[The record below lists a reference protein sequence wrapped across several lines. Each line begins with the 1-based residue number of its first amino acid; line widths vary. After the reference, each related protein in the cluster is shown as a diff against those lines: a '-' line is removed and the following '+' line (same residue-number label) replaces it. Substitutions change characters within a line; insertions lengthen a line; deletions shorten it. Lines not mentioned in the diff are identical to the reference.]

1 VLYQLSY
8 THRNLNGYII
18 VLKIVLNF
26 FLLRLEDIGPN
37 KYLDF
42 KSCFFLIKTAL
53 LCLKYI
59 TEPSN
64 LLVGYLTLII
74 IDRQISPFLL
84 NLNLKPLYSIR
95 GGSTTLAEP
104 FIKKPKPV
112 LRLLKPLYR

>member
-1 VLYQLSY
+1 MLYQLSY
-8 THRNLNGYII
+8 IHRNSKNYIT

-26 FLLRLEDIGPN
+26 FRLRFDDIGPN

-53 LCLKYI
+53 LLLKYI

-64 LLVGYLTLII
+64 RLVGYLVLII
-74 IDRQISPFLL
+74 IERHISPFLL

-112 LRLLKPLYR
+112 LRLLKPL